1 MLNIKSVRV
10 LNSSYSVFNE
20 LCMLSPAFPTAYAV
34 VHTLKISLE
43 CMYSCLNF
51 IGSLCRIRFRSAFI
65 FHRLT
70 AALASLRPFAH
81 AGSVSGGLKWTR
93 VSLPYRV
100 LILSYKL
107 SLVFSPLLSH
117 APFGWWAQVDS
128 NHRPRAYQAR
138 ALTC

>member
-1 MLNIKSVRV
+1 MSDPV
-10 LNSSYSVFNE
+10 
-20 LCMLSPAFPTAYAV
+20 
-34 VHTLKISLE
+34 
-43 CMYSCLNF
+43 
-51 IGSLCRIRFRSAFI
+51 SLCFHLSSADCRFSF
-65 FHRLT
+65 
-70 AALASLRPFAH
+70 ASSFCPRGLRA
-81 AGSVSGGLKWTR
+81 GGLKWTR